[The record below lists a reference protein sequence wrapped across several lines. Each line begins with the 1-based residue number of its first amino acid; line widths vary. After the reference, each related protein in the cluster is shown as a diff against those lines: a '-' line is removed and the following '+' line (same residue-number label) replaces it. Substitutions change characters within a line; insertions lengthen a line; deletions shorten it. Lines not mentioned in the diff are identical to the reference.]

1 MPAACIYIVCVEN
14 EFAQFQLA
22 MQAFVCKQVE
32 ILDEASGGAHSLRAL
47 EMQDALAGVR
57 AEQTRQVL

>member
-1 MPAACIYIVCVEN
+1 MCVEN

-32 ILDEASGGAHSLRAL
+32 ILNEASGGAHSLRAL
-47 EMQDALAGVR
+47 EMQDALASVR

>member
-1 MPAACIYIVCVEN
+1 VCVEN
-14 EFAQFQLA
+14 EFAQFKLA

-47 EMQDALAGVR
+47 EMQDALAGFR